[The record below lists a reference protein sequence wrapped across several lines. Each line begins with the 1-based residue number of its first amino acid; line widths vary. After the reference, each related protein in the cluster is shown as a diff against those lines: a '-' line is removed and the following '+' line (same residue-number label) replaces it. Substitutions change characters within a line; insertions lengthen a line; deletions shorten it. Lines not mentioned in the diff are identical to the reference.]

1 MIQVSLH
8 EAKIVEGNV
17 LGTASGKIS
26 GAVSLKDPS
35 LNIVDVYCNQPADAR
50 RIADAF
56 ARLAAEMDKANK

>member
-1 MIQVSLH
+1 MIQVNLH
-8 EAKIVEGNV
+8 EAKIVEESV
-17 LGTASGKIS
+17 LGSASGKIS

-35 LNIVDVYCNQPADAR
+35 LNIVDVYCNQSADAR